1 MCGDRATRTCCEWI
15 MHFITRIYQIVSSPA
30 DPDNVRMAAESVPL
44 NGIEMYYET
53 EGAGEP
59 LLLLHGGTGC
69 QENWALSGRDEF
81 AREYTLIKPDARGHG
96 RTNNPGK
103 TITHRQCAL
112 DTIALLDHLGVRK
125 CRAIGLSMGG
135 NILLHMAT
143 LEPNRI
149 EAMVLVSAAMYF
161 PEQARA
167 IMRQVAPADK
177 QPQQEWETMR
187 KRHKLGDQQI
197 VALWDWTRDMKDS
210 YNDMNFTPSSLSGIT
225 ASTLIV
231 YGDRDPLYPV
241 EMAVE
246 MYRAIPRSS
255 LWVVPNGGHGPVFL
269 DSAAQFAKT
278 ALEFFHTSVG
288 RQS

>member
-1 MCGDRATRTCCEWI
+1 

-69 QENWALSGRDEF
+69 QENWAHSGRDEF

-96 RTNNPGK
+96 RTANPGK

-112 DTIALLDHLGVRK
+112 DTLALLDHLGIRK

-135 NILLHMAT
+135 NILLHIAT
-143 LEPNRI
+143 LQPDRI
-149 EAMVLVSAAMYF
+149 EAMVLVSATMYF

-167 IMRQVAPADK
+167 IMAQVPLSANQPPA
-177 QPQQEWETMR
+177 EWEIMR
-187 KRHKLGDQQI
+187 KRHKHGDPQI
-197 VALWDWTRDMKDS
+197 VALWDWARGMRDS
-210 YNDMNFTPSSLSGIT
+210 YDDMNFTPASLSKIT

-241 EMAVE
+241 EMALE
-246 MYRAIPRSS
+246 MYRAIPRSA
-255 LWVVPNGGHGPVFL
+255 LWIVPNAGHGPVFF
-269 DSAAQFAKT
+269 DVAHQFAQN
-278 ALEFFHTSVG
+278 ALAFL
-288 RQS
+288 RQADQQP

>member
-1 MCGDRATRTCCEWI
+1 MR
-15 MHFITRIYQIVSSPA
+15 
-30 DPDNVRMAAESVPL
+30 AESVQL
-44 NGIEMYYET
+44 NDMTMYYEI

-69 QENWALSGRDEF
+69 QENWQYAGREQLVH
-81 AREYTLIKPDARGHG
+81 EYRLIKPDARGHG
-96 RTNNPGK
+96 QSSNPQR

-112 DTIALLDHLGVRK
+112 DMLALLDHLGISK
-125 CRAIGLSMGG
+125 CRAIGVSMGG

-143 LEPNRI
+143 MQPERI
-149 EAMVLVSAAMYF
+149 EAMAVVSATMYF

-167 IMRQVAPADK
+167 IMRQVPPADK

-187 KRHKLGDQQI
+187 RRHKHGDEQI
-197 VALWDWTRDMKDS
+197 VALWDWGRGMKDS
-210 YNDMNFTPSSLSGIT
+210 YDDMNFTPPVLSRIT

-246 MYRAIPRSS
+246 MYRAIPKAA
-255 LWVVPNGGHGPVFL
+255 LWVVPSGGHGPVFM
-269 DSAAQFAKT
+269 DAAAQFAQT
-278 ALEFFHTSVG
+278 ALSFFRAGS
-288 RQS
+288 RASP